1 MLVTY
6 IIFAAEKLLPKL
18 GHTVS
23 VGQEFWNN
31 LVGWFWFRVS
41 RGVTRAA
48 SFEGLTEAG
57 PSASETDHVGVAV
70 GRRPQ
75 LLPAHCVG
83 LC

>member
-31 LVGWFWFRVS
+31 LAGWFWFRVS

-48 SFEGLTEAG
+48 SSEGLTEAG
-57 PSASETDHVGVAV
+57 PSASKTVS
-70 GRRPQ
+70 
-75 LLPAHCVG
+75 LAHCG
-83 LC
+83 SLCARS